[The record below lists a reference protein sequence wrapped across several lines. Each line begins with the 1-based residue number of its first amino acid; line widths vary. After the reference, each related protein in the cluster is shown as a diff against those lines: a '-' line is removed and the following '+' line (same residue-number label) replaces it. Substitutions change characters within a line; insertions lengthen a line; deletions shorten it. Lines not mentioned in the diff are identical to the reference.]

1 AVITLPAAFSDRF
14 ANGTHTLEVF
24 FTDAM
29 GTGSGKVEL
38 VVNRAFGT
46 GETGNGPGAIIPDTG
61 DETQAGLL
69 FALSFLALCCL
80 LGLLI
85 FIRRR
90 RKEANR

>member
-1 AVITLPAAFSDRF
+1 
-14 ANGTHTLEVF
+14 EVF

-46 GETGNGPGAIIPDTG
+46 GENDPGAIVPNTG
-61 DETQAGLL
+61 DESKANLL
-69 FALSFLALCCL
+69 FVLSFLALCCL

-90 RKEANR
+90 RKEANRSIRFR